1 MIRRIFLLPAF
12 VSLCCIATHAQRPS
26 QQQQP
31 TSQTELTVYV
41 SYDDDNTVPQ
51 MCRVQLQT
59 GSRMPV
65 ADSFANDR
73 GQVTFH
79 VGQGSYRIVAIL
91 NGREV
96 GDVSFAVNPREN
108 VHQEYIRFKH
118 QPAEGAGNSTEG
130 SVSAAALN
138 IPDKAKKE
146 FDKGVSASEKQDL
159 DGASRHF
166 GKAIEIYPQYSMAL
180 VNLGVISIKQGHVD
194 DGQALFERAIKA
206 DPQLPNGYTN
216 LARLCIL
223 QANYPEA
230 ETLLA
235 KALTIRPL
243 DPEPLTMLATSQMR
257 SGEYDQAI
265 VTSKKA
271 HSVPHER
278 YAVIHIVAA
287 EAFMQLHQPDRAADE
302 YRLFLKEFPASPNA
316 DEVRATLHSLEDH
329 SDAGARNLR

>member
-1 MIRRIFLLPAF
+1 MIRRLFLLAAI
-12 VSLCCIATHAQRPS
+12 VTLCFASAHGQRS
-26 QQQQP
+26 QQQQI
-31 TSQTELTVYV
+31 TTFTEVSIYV

-59 GSRMPV
+59 GARMPV
-65 ADSFANDR
+65 SDTFANDR
-73 GQVTFH
+73 GQATFR
-79 VGQGSYRIVAIL
+79 VSPGSYRAVALL

-108 VHQEYIRFKH
+108 VHQEYIRFRH
-118 QPAEGAGNSTEG
+118 QTSDATASSSEG
-130 SVSAAALN
+130 SVSANTLN

-146 FDKGVSASEKQDL
+146 FDKGISASEKQDM
-159 DGASRHF
+159 DAANQHF
-166 GKAIEIYPQYSMAL
+166 SKAIEIYPQYSMAL

-194 DGQALFERAIKA
+194 EGQTFFERAIKA

-216 LARLCIL
+216 LARLRIL

-243 DPEPLTMLATSQMR
+243 DPEPLTMLATSELR
-257 SGEYDQAI
+257 SGQYDRA
-265 VTSKKA
+265 VGTVKKA

-278 YAVIHIVAA
+278 YAVIHIIAA
-287 EAFMQLHQPDRAADE
+287 EAFVELRQLDLAADE
-302 YRLFLKEFPASPNA
+302 YRLFLKEFPSSPNA
-316 DEVRATLHSLEDH
+316 GSVRAALQSLEDH
-329 SDAGARNLR
+329 AK